1 MKKIFCDNTIQIKI
15 KVVKFKKVYKEKKVD
30 KKELSEELNKLTNKS
45 SVEDVQKYIK
55 DMIETRNFRTNLM
68 NRMCLLTEEV
78 GELAKEIR
86 KASKDEGLITD
97 LKQAKDSNLENEMVD
112 VFICLMGMFELL
124 DIKLVDALKRKENKN
139 YNREWE

>member
-1 MKKIFCDNTIQIKI
+1 MKITLKDGS
-15 KVVKFKKVYKEKKVD
+15 VKE
-30 KKELSEELNKLTNKS
+30 
-45 SVEDVQKYIK
+45 VQKGISV
-55 DMIETRNFRTNLM
+55 L
-68 NRMCLLTEEV
+68 
-78 GELAKEIR
+78 ELAKEIR
-86 KASKDEGLITD
+86 KSSKDEGLITD

>member
-1 MKKIFCDNTIQIKI
+1 M
-15 KVVKFKKVYKEKKVD
+15 D

-45 SVEDVQKYIK
+45 SVEDIQKYIK

-86 KASKDEGLITD
+86 KVSKDEGLITD

-124 DIKLVDALKRKENKN
+124 DIKLVEALKRKENKN